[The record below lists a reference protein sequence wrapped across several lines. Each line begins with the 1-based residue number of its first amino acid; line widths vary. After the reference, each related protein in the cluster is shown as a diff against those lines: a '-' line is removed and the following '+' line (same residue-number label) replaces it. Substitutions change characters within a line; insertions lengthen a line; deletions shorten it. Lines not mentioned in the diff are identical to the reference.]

1 MIAGAGKQF
10 ADAGGFK
17 VAMQRRRQPEGQ
29 KEGGDDA
36 AELRHGGK
44 RGGETAACQG
54 TGTGGEVKSA
64 ACETRDGR
72 EKGGREDGRKEAQ
85 AAQKNQVAAAGLVGG
100 EAVGEL
106 YDLAVAEGDG
116 A

>member
-1 MIAGAGKQF
+1 
-10 ADAGGFK
+10 
-17 VAMQRRRQPEGQ
+17 
-29 KEGGDDA
+29 
-36 AELRHGGK
+36 
-44 RGGETAACQG
+44 
-54 TGTGGEVKSA
+54 VKSA